1 MLLAM
6 TAFLTILL
14 TAIAIWRLNQNL
26 VDSKDDQVVMA
37 ELLSESERED

>member
-6 TAFLTILL
+6 TAFLMILL